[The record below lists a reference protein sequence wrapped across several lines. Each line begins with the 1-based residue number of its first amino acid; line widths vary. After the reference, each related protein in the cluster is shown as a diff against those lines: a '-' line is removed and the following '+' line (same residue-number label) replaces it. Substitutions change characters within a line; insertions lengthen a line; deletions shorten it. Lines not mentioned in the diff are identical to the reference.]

1 MQGNRK
7 RDTRPEVAVRSALHR
22 LGLRF
27 RKHRPPLSDLRCL
40 ADVVF
45 PRERVAVFVDGCYW
59 HRCPLH
65 GTSPRTH
72 SGYWEA
78 KLTGNVARDRR
89 NDAMLAAADWLVLR
103 IWEHEAVDEAAERVK
118 KAVLARREVLV
129 T

>member
-27 RKHRPPLSDLRCL
+27 RKHGRPLSELRCL

-59 HRCPLH
+59 HRCALH

-72 SGYWEA
+72 SRYWEA
-78 KLTGNVARDRR
+78 KLAGNVARDRR
-89 NDAMLAAADWLVLR
+89 NDAALAAAGWLVLR
-103 IWEHEAVDEAAERVK
+103 IWEHEAADEAAEHVK
-118 KAVLARREVLV
+118 EEVLARRAALAA
-129 T
+129 